1 MGAARSRSQAY
12 SVPMQAESATA
23 EAKSAAVGV
32 TPQMRGR
39 YPGFEVLAQQDHW
52 DEATRTIVLSRLHPP
67 QRFRFFTPAEVATL
81 TAFCDV
87 VLAQDGEPY
96 VPVLAYIDQRLAE
109 LELDGFRYAD
119 MPRDDEAWRL
129 AAQGLDEAARE
140 RGEQS
145 YAQAPQELRAELC
158 GTLAEGRA
166 PGGQAWDR
174 LPPQR
179 AWKVLTRYV
188 LSAFYAHPWAWNE
201 IGFPGPAYPR
211 GYSRLGAGEREGFEA
226 AEAHE
231 EPEA

>member
-12 SVPMQAESATA
+12 SAPTQAESATA
-23 EAKSAAVGV
+23 GV

-39 YPGFEVLAQQDHW
+39 HPGFDVLAQQDHW
-52 DEATRTIVLSRLHPP
+52 DEATRAVVLSRLRPP
-67 QRFRFFTPAEVATL
+67 QRLRFFAPEEAQTL

-96 VPVLAYIDQRLAE
+96 VPVLAYIDERLAE
-109 LELDGFRYAD
+109 RRFDGFRYAD

-129 AAQGLDEAARE
+129 TAQGLDEAAQE
-140 RGEQS
+140 RGHHS
-145 YAQAPQELRAELC
+145 YARAPQQLRQQLC
-158 GTLAEGRA
+158 GTLAEGQP
-166 PGGQAWDR
+166 PGGEAWSR

-179 AWKVLTRYV
+179 AWKVLMRYV
-188 LSAFYAHPWAWNE
+188 LSAFYAHPWTWNE

-211 GYSRLGAGEREGFEA
+211 GYSRLGAGERERFEA

-231 EPEA
+231 EAEA